1 MKQQIALIREFEEAF
16 KITPSLQS
24 PETKHKILLEE
35 LNEYLDSAWKE
46 DEVEIADAIGDILY
60 VAFGL
65 VTKHGLDDVI
75 EDIFAEIHASNM
87 SKLNDDGT
95 PIYNEFG
102 KIMKGPNYFKPD
114 ISKHLRKIRQ

>member
-1 MKQQIALIREFEEAF
+1 MKQQIARIREFEEAF

>member
-1 MKQQIALIREFEEAF
+1 MKQQIARIREFEEAF

-24 PETKHKILLEE
+24 AETKHKILLEE

-75 EDIFAEIHASNM
+75 EDIFSEIHASNM

-95 PIYNEFG
+95 PIYNEYG

>member
-1 MKQQIALIREFEEAF
+1 MKQQIARIREFEEAF

-95 PIYNEFG
+95 PIYNEYG

-114 ISKHLRKIRQ
+114 ISKHLRKNRQ

>member
-1 MKQQIALIREFEEAF
+1 MKQQIARIREFEEAF

-75 EDIFAEIHASNM
+75 EDIFSEIHASNM

-95 PIYNEFG
+95 PIYNEYG

>member
-1 MKQQIALIREFEEAF
+1 MKQQIARIREFEEAF

-35 LNEYLDSAWKE
+35 LNEYVDSAWKE

-95 PIYNEFG
+95 PIYNEYG

>member
-1 MKQQIALIREFEEAF
+1 MKQQIARIREFEEAF

-95 PIYNEFG
+95 PIYNEYG

>member
-1 MKQQIALIREFEEAF
+1 MKQQIARIREFEEAF

-24 PETKHKILLEE
+24 AETKHKILLEE

-95 PIYNEFG
+95 PIYNEYG

>member
-1 MKQQIALIREFEEAF
+1 MKQQIARIREFEEAF

-24 PETKHKILLEE
+24 AETKHKILLEE

-65 VTKHGLDDVI
+65 VTKYGLDDVI

-95 PIYNEFG
+95 PIYNEYG

>member
-1 MKQQIALIREFEEAF
+1 MRQQIEKIRDFEEAF
-16 KITPSLQS
+16 KITPALQS
-24 PETKHKILLEE
+24 AETKHKILLEE
-35 LNEYLDSAWKE
+35 LNEYVDACWKE

-87 SKLNDDGT
+87 SKLDEDGK

-114 ISKHLRKIRQ
+114 IAKHIRKLRQ